1 MKLCCIHDA
10 KLQASC
16 CKFAPMLGGI
26 MELEFGGQHLL
37 LSGMKC
43 VFRPATKTL
52 FLADLHLGK
61 AAHFRKHALPL
72 PQMAHQRDYHNLQL
86 LLTQF
91 EPQQVVFL
99 GDLFHSAYNQSWKE
113 AALFFQS
120 HPQVHW
126 ILVPGNHDILEE
138 KYYLEAGLTCMAEG
152 TNMDGLSLF
161 HHPPLPE
168 QTAHIPGIC
177 GHVHP
182 GYALRSKA
190 RDRMMLPCF
199 YLRQNLLILPAFGT
213 LTGLHPCIKQDER
226 ERFIG
231 ISGTA
236 LMEL

>member
-1 MKLCCIHDA
+1 
-10 KLQASC
+10 
-16 CKFAPMLGGI
+16 MLGG
-26 MELEFGGQHLL
+26 MMDLEFGGQQLL

-43 VFRPATKTL
+43 VFRPVTKTL

-86 LLTQF
+86 LLTHF

-99 GDLFHSAYNQSWKE
+99 GDLFHSSYNQSWKE
-113 AALFFQS
+113 AASFFKS
-120 HPQVHW
+120 YPQVHW

-138 KYYLEAGLTCMAEG
+138 KHYLEAGLTCMAEG
-152 TNMDGLSLF
+152 TNMDGLCLF

-190 RDRMMLPCF
+190 RDRMILPCF

-226 ERFIG
+226 ERVIG